1 MSGPAPNYLKMVC
14 VATTMTLAIFCG
26 CAAPQPRIVAIINQS
41 ASLSGRLPAN
51 PLEWKIISSAVDTK
65 KATMSTLYGNDVA
78 VQYAR
83 TNAQHDYPSGSAVSL
98 VTWSQQED
106 ARWFGGKIPDQAKAV
121 EFVFVGTDAH
131 GRPSYSYQV
140 YEGAPLRKASE
151 ENSSAPSGRAA
162 ELLSQRAAV
171 LP

>member
-1 MSGPAPNYLKMVC
+1 MNGSARSYLKMVC
-14 VATTMTLAIFCG
+14 VASIITLAIFCG
-26 CAAPQPRIVAIINQS
+26 CATPQPRLVATINQS
-41 ASLSGRLPAN
+41 ASLGGGLPAN
-51 PLEWKIISSAVDTK
+51 PLEWKIISSAADTK

-83 TNAQHDYPSGSAVSL
+83 TKAQHDYPSGSALSL

-106 ARWFGGKIPDQAKAV
+106 ARWFGGKIPEQVRSV
-121 EFVFVGTDAH
+121 EFLSVGSAAD
-131 GRPSYSYQV
+131 GRPSYSYQL
-140 YEGAPLRKASE
+140 YEGAPLKKASE
-151 ENSSAPSGRAA
+151 ENGSAPRGRAA